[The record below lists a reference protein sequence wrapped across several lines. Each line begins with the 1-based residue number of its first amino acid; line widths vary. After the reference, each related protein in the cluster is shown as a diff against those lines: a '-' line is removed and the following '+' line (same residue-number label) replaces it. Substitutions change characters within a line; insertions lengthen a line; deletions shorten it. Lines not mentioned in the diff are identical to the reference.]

1 MVTRITWQK
10 SSFSEGNGNCVEL
23 AMGLGGILVRESD
36 RPDEVISTTPARLR
50 AFVSGIKAGEFDHLL

>member
-23 AMGLGGILVRESD
+23 AMGPGGILVRESD
-36 RPDEVISTTPARLR
+36 RPDEVISTTRARLHT
-50 AFVSGIKAGEFDHLL
+50 FVSGIKAGEFDHLL